1 MLSNTTHFRNRLTSL
16 LLPGDQKL
24 NILNQNVYSK
34 LIIYPLKTTRISVN
48 LLKPAFLEPVDMLI
62 RQEVRK
68 IYDLPPDTYLLVH
81 YTGRKY
87 RELSM
92 VIVT

>member
-1 MLSNTTHFRNRLTSL
+1 MLSNTTYFRNRLTSL
-16 LLPGDQKL
+16 LLPDDQKL
-24 NILNQNVYSK
+24 NILNQYVYWK
-34 LIIYPLKTTRISVN
+34 LIYPLQTTRISVN

-92 VIVT
+92 VIVI